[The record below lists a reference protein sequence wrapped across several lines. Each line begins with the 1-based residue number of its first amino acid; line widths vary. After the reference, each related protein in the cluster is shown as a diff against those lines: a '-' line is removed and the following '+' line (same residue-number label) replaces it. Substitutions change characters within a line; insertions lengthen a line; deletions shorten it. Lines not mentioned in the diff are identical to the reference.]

1 MKHFLAAATLVLT
14 LFMAGIVNAAPLHLY
29 KHIEHPE
36 PVGTGTLNFLFWN
49 VYTATLFA
57 PFGAW
62 EKDAPYAL
70 HIRYH
75 MDLKG
80 QDIADRS
87 IEEMRGQGL
96 DDTQTIERFRERM
109 STIFPDVTGGTT
121 LTGIRDRDGKT
132 LFYQNG
138 TFIGAV
144 GEAGFADRFFGI
156 WLSPETSEPR
166 LRKRLLGEN

>member
-1 MKHFLAAATLVLT
+1 MKRLIAAAALVLT
-14 LFMAGIVNAAPLHLY
+14 LLMAGVAIAAPLHLY
-29 KHIEHPE
+29 RYIEHPE

-62 EKDAPYAL
+62 DMDAPYAL

-80 QDIADRS
+80 KDITDRS
-87 IEEMRGQGL
+87 IEEMRRQGFE
-96 DDTQTIERFRERM
+96 DTDTLELFRQRM
-109 STIFPDVTGGTT
+109 ATIFPDVTSGTT
-121 LTGIRDRDGKT
+121 LTGIRDQAGET

-138 TFIGAV
+138 TFIGSV
-144 GEAGFADRFFGI
+144 GETGFADRFFGI

-166 LRKRLLGEN
+166 LRKRLLGQN